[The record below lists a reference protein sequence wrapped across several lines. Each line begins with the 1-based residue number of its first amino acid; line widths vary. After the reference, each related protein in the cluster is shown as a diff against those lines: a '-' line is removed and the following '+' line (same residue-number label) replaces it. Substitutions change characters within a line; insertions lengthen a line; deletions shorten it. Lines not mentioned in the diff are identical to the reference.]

1 MVNDSHLRPKDRV
14 TLYPFGY
21 HEMSA
26 SALYA
31 LVAYDY
37 DRSF

>member
-1 MVNDSHLRPKDRV
+1 MVNDSHLRPKYRV

-26 SALYA
+26 SAFHA
-31 LVAYDY
+31 LAAYDY
-37 DRSF
+37 GRSF